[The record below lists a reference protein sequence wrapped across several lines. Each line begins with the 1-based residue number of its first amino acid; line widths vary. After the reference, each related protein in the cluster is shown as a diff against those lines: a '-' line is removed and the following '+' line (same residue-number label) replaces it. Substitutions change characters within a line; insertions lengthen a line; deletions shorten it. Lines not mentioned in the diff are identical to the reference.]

1 MNNKILEVMQPYIEI
16 KLLKIN
22 SRRQI
27 QKLVLFLYFMDK
39 IDKKQ
44 ITFIMK
50 GTLINQSIKEK
61 YLK

>member
-1 MNNKILEVMQPYIEI
+1 MNNKILEVMQPYIEM

-39 IDKKQ
+39 RDKKQ
-44 ITFIMK
+44 IIFIMK